1 MLFDTDVIIWLLRGN
16 PKAAQAVDRAEQRAI
31 SLVTYLEL
39 IQGARNKQEIKAIKA
54 LLVDLHVQ
62 SLPLTENIGH
72 RASIYMEEYTL
83 ASGLSMP
90 DALIA
95 ATAIEAN
102 RPLLTGNDKHYRVVM
117 ELEVETFRP

>member
-1 MLFDTDVIIWLLRGN
+1 MLFDTDVILWLLRGN